1 MITFLLTAILFAL
14 LLGLPALRRGL
25 GVLALLA
32 LLFMLWATVSN
43 IDGDKRSPSK
53 TDTKHEPPSAT
64 DASPSR
70 DGAAAPPAPRPYRQ
84 Q

>member
-32 LLFMLWATVSN
+32 LLFVLWATVSN
-43 IDGDKRSPSK
+43 IDG
-53 TDTKHEPPSAT
+53 
-64 DASPSR
+64 
-70 DGAAAPPAPRPYRQ
+70 
-84 Q
+84 